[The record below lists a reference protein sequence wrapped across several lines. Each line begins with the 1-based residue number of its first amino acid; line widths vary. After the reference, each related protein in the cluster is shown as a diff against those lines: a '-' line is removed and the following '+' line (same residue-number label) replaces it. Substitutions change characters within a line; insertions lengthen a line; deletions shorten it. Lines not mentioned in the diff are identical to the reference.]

1 MICRFVGAAAIAV
14 SVFLPAATQAQG
26 VPGGLERG
34 AR

>member
-14 SVFLPAATQAQG
+14 SVFLPAATQAPG